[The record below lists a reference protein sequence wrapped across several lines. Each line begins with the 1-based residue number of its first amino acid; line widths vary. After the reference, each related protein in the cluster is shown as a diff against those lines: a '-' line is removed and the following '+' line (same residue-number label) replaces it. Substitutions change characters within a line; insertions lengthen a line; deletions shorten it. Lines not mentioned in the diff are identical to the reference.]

1 MPRRRLVSRA
11 GAWLARL
18 MVAVFLASPL
28 RAEQAAA
35 PSSGDT
41 ESNTDLAKKTQNP
54 VADLISV
61 PFQNNFN
68 FNTLLGPAML

>member
-35 PSSGDT
+35 PSSGDS
-41 ESNTDLAKKTQNP
+41 ESATDLAKKTY
-54 VADLISV
+54 
-61 PFQNNFN
+61 
-68 FNTLLGPAML
+68 